1 MKKISL
7 NLSEEILKE
16 IGTIAH
22 ENSID
27 LTTSISMLLKYSVK
41 EYSEKKFTIQKQ
53 EPLVIKKN

>member
-7 NLSEEILKE
+7 NINEELLKE

-27 LTTSISMLLKYSVK
+27 LTTTIQMLLKYSVK
-41 EYSEKKFTIQKQ
+41 EYSEKKFTIIKQ
-53 EPLVIKKN
+53 EPIVIKKS